1 MKSRA
6 CVELK
11 DLQLHTQ
18 IGTYAPGACIP
29 DRHLLDITLWIDPN
43 LVLITVDAMNHVFD
57 YDPLVVEIDRLSED
71 GHYET
76 QERLLTRIAE
86 ACALHPE
93 IESLELCLRK
103 TPVRENSGTLGVR
116 LYIDQGALIEM
127 RKLLA
132 PKI

>member
-1 MKSRA
+1 MSSRA

-29 DRHLLDITLWIDPN
+29 DKHLLDITLWINPS
-43 LVLITVDAMNHVFD
+43 LVLIAVDAMNHVFD
-57 YDPLVVEIDRLSED
+57 YDPLVIEIDRLSED

-76 QERLLTRIAE
+76 QERLLTRIVE
-86 ACALHPE
+86 VCALHPE

-103 TPVRENSGTLGVR
+103 TPVRKNSGSLGIR
-116 LYIDQGALIEM
+116 LYVDASTLTEM
-127 RKLLA
+127 RKLLT
-132 PKI
+132 P